1 MPKFICSA
9 LIKAIDAFIEK
20 ADNDLED
27 KLNEAGFINAKES
40 IKKESILEEVIA
52 VILLSQSNNMAKHLL
67 KNKGK
72 IKGDF
77 SDKQEEIREIINEFF
92 ENDTTKGEIQQAV
105 ESFYLDNIQ
114 EHTDGYIKSV
124 SEDMAVERIR
134 QRTFSKIEEWS
145 EELSRLMKIS
155 QEKQLGKLIEDTLK
169 AGGSVDDLAG
179 KLMKEG
185 IRNEYYQARRVAVT
199 EMLRFNSIAQDE
211 AMQQDPS
218 VDKKEWKHTGSRKNN
233 PRANHVNMNGQ
244 IVEKDKPYK
253 LIGRNGSIHYPMY
266 PRDTSLPAE
275 ESINCHCISQPI
287 LNDKVFGLSLE
298 ERRKLQQEIIDADDR
313 KWEEEYAENKYKA
326 GINEDTINFD
336 WIRKKSKEEQI
347 KYLGGGHAGK
357 ARWALFESGV
367 ITNDKELERLYRRDD
382 KGRRVKKSLKELGD
396 SGIITVSYKTLK
408 HSTVGEFTGLGN
420 PKKPPSPKNGGKMK
434 NGGHSQSNIEE
445 LKRRGFQYR
454 IAHTYNNG
462 VRIGEVEEHKDSEK
476 RFDEDGQAW
485 FPKTWDDDKVLVAG
499 TYIANKGTL
508 EIQNDNP
515 FRCDYVGTYKGIKIT
530 IICDRDKRIPSTI
543 FPNDKQ

>member
-77 SDKQEEIREIINEFF
+77 SDKQEDIREIINEFF
-92 ENDTTKGEIQQAV
+92 ENDTTKGEIQKAV

-253 LIGRNGSIHYPMY
+253 LIGRNGSVHYPMY

-298 ERRKLQQEIIDADDR
+298 ERRKLQQEIIDEDDR
-313 KWEEEYAENKYKA
+313 KWEEEYLDKKREEEY
-326 GINEDTINFD
+326 NEDETVKIAGVKR
-336 WIRKKSKEEQI
+336 RKPMTFEEADSGNVNPNYGKEEGYSTNCQSCVPTFEARQRGYDVQTLPNTKGSKLEELSKNTRLAWIDPVTGKHPEFIFDSDATTPKKYLQFLKDTIEPNARYSIEFSWKGKGNDGHIVNLDLTPDGLLRLKDNQRGVNEVSEWIGDKEVLSYLSKI
-347 KYLGGGHAGK
+347 KYSVKVYGTTIPTVPKILRLDNMDFNMEMINAIM
-357 ARWALFESGV
+357 EGV
-367 ITNDKELERLYRRDD
+367 
-382 KGRRVKKSLKELGD
+382 
-396 SGIITVSYKTLK
+396 
-408 HSTVGEFTGLGN
+408 
-420 PKKPPSPKNGGKMK
+420 
-434 NGGHSQSNIEE
+434 
-445 LKRRGFQYR
+445 
-454 IAHTYNNG
+454 
-462 VRIGEVEEHKDSEK
+462 
-476 RFDEDGQAW
+476 
-485 FPKTWDDDKVLVAG
+485 
-499 TYIANKGTL
+499 NK
-508 EIQNDNP
+508 
-515 FRCDYVGTYKGIKIT
+515 
-530 IICDRDKRIPSTI
+530 
-543 FPNDKQ
+543 